1 MRNQTLPAPSV
12 SLHLQQRSNEQIAKE
27 TSGAHAAIQRDPT
40 AQLACR
46 LGDASCTGAHAERV
60 SPAPVQRAPAPGAVL
75 RLQRHYGNRFVQRVV
90 HLARQGDGEADV
102 APEIERSI
110 QAARGG
116 GQSLDRGVRAQMEP
130 ALGANFGGVRVH
142 HNAQA
147 DRLNQSL
154 SARAFTTGQDIFFKQ
169 GEYNPG
175 SSGGRE
181 LLAHELTH
189 VVQQNGDQVQTKL
202 TVGAPGDRFEQEAD
216 STARAVMEQET
227 QAQRQTPSAGSSS
240 SSMGSMPPKE
250 EEEEQQQQQGL
261 PLRAKSDSLMR
272 IPPSS
277 SSSSSA
283 SSGAPPPATELEDEE
298 DEPLA
303 MKREKAGHDPKST
316 HG

>member
-1 MRNQTLPAPSV
+1 MRNQTLPTTPV

-27 TSGAHAAIQRDPT
+27 TSGALAAIQRDPT

-46 LGDASCTGAHAERV
+46 LGDASCAGAHAGRIR
-60 SPAPVQRAPAPGAVL
+60 PAPVQRAPAPGALL
-75 RLQRHYGNRFVQRVV
+75 RLQRQYGNRFVQRVL
-90 HLARQGDGEADV
+90 HLARRGDGEADV
-102 APEIERSI
+102 APEVEQSI

-116 GQSLDRGVRAQMEP
+116 GQPLDRGVRAQMEP

-250 EEEEQQQQQGL
+250 EEEQQVL

-277 SSSSSA
+277 SSSSSGA
-283 SSGAPPPATELEDEE
+283 SGSPPPPGTELEDEE

-303 MKREKAGHDPKST
+303 MKREKASHDPKRA